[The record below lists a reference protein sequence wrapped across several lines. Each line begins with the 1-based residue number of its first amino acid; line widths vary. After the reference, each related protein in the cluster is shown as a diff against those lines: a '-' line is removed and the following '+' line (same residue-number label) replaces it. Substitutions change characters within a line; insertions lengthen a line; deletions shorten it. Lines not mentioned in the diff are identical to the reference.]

1 MIPYS
6 YILQHNYPTVIWS
19 IEGDDYDTIDWRD
32 ESPKPTRAE
41 LDALLPATQLAFAQ
55 KAVDHQRRTAYLAE
69 SDPLY
74 FKWQRG
80 EATEADWLAKIAEI
94 RARFPDP
101 T

>member
-6 YILQHNYPTVIWS
+6 AVLVYAHSDKLWS
-19 IEGDDYDTIDWRD
+19 IKENDYDTLNWRD
-32 ESPKPTRAE
+32 ESPKPTKEE
-41 LDALLPATQLAFAQ
+41 LEALWPATQLDSA
-55 KAVDHQRRTAYLAE
+55 KRAVDFQRRNAYLAE